1 MTFPAFFFAN
11 RQKRQINLGRHFNSL
26 AEAGL
31 LSVRDRAPVRA
42 PMRVASVS
50 SLHGVFVLP
59 LAEVVRDRLEW
70 PWTPC
75 SQGLAV
81 AIGLPGRPS
90 LFPLSAHQVP
100 QLRLFFNRCGT
111 VDFNS

>member
-1 MTFPAFFFAN
+1 MTSCFFCK
-11 RQKRQINLGRHFNSL
+11 RTKRQINIGHHLNSL

-31 LSVRDRAPVRA
+31 LTVRDRATVRA

-50 SLHGVFVLP
+50 SLHGVVLP

-81 AIGLPGRPS
+81 VIGLPGRPS
-90 LFPLSAHQVP
+90 LLPLSAHQVP
-100 QLRLFFNRCGT
+100 QLRFFFNRCST